1 VFLEPP
7 SPDVP
12 VPYGLRRLHSLRAD
26 GPRGLAG
33 VAEALE
39 RTLAELDGELV
50 RPLDLVHPT
59 GTVPLD
65 SPLYVERETDA
76 AAAAEL
82 DRRPGM
88 VHIIGP
94 RQVGKSSLLARVAAR
109 ARRDPGGPLVVWLTF
124 QDLALEDLG
133 DLRRLLVQLTAAM
146 LEASG
151 GDPAEAA
158 GLASSPLSPKLA
170 CKQLVQRAVLDRHTG
185 GVLLALDE
193 VDRVVGPGP
202 CARDFFAMLRSWH
215 EADKQHDAWA
225 GLRMALCFCTEAH
238 MTPEGL
244 RESPLSNVGLKCR
257 LRDLSDGEVAR
268 LVTQHGLAAGAA
280 PVAELLELFGGH
292 PYLIRR
298 ALYALAREGYTLG
311 RLVEE
316 ALAGV
321 GPLGDH
327 LERFLRHVREDRT
340 LVAGLRDA
348 LARGVVRDPVTCRAL
363 EGAGLVRRAGPGR
376 VVPRCGLYRRTFADQ
391 LRPASSRTR
400 ARCPR
405 APRPTSCG
413 RPTGRCSSCAA
424 PVGWATSWRRARP
437 ASRAWWPGR
446 GRGCPARGS
455 AASSWT

>member
-1 VFLEPP
+1 MPVFLEPP

-65 SPLYVERETDA
+65 SPLYVEREADA

-82 DRRPGM
+82 DHGPGM

-94 RQVGKSSLLARVAAR
+94 RQVGKSSLLARLTAR

-124 QDLALEDLG
+124 QDLELEDLAS
-133 DLRRLLVQLTAAM
+133 LPRLLVQLVAVM

-158 GLASSPLSPKLA
+158 GLAGSPLSPKLA
-170 CKQLVQRAVLDRHTG
+170 CRRLVERAVLDRHPG

-202 CARDFFAMLRSWH
+202 CAQDLFAMLRSWH
-215 EADKQHDAWA
+215 EAGKQHEAWG
-225 GLRMALCFCTEAH
+225 GLRIALCFCTEAH

-257 LRDLSDGEVAR
+257 LRDLRPDEVAR
-268 LVTQHGLAAGAA
+268 LVTQHGLTAATA
-280 PVAELLELFGGH
+280 PVPELTELLGGH
-292 PYLIRR
+292 PYLVRR
-298 ALYALAREGYTLG
+298 TLYALAREGYGLE

-316 ALAGV
+316 ALAGA

-327 LERFLRHVREDRT
+327 LERFLRHVREDRA

-348 LARGVVRDPVTCRAL
+348 LERGVVCDPVACRAL
-363 EGAGLVRRAGPGR
+363 EGAGLVRRVGPGR
-376 VVPRCGLYRRTFADQ
+376 VELRCGLYRRTC
-391 LRPASSRTR
+391 S
-400 ARCPR
+400 
-405 APRPTSCG
+405 G
-413 RPTGRCSSCAA
+413 RL
-424 PVGWATSWRRARP
+424 
-437 ASRAWWPGR
+437 
-446 GRGCPARGS
+446 
-455 AASSWT
+455 